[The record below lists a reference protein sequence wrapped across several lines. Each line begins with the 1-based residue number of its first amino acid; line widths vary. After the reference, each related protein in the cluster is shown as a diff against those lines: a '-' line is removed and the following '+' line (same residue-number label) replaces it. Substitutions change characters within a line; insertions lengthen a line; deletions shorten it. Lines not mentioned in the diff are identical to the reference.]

1 MAQAKFNS
9 ILFNVS
15 GIGALLFA
23 GGYIVI
29 SAFTTERI
37 ESCTHRYPAGMQFA
51 LDGPS
56 GAALTPNELQG
67 MLGWR
72 QWGITEN
79 AKVTGLSNAP
89 GKKVLRVNLKDVKP
103 DDGTIAKNGVGFFWP
118 IEKVRTVRAACM
130 SYRVYLP
137 SDFKFEA
144 AGRLPGLAGD
154 SSGVDAMRPGDTASF
169 AARVGWSPDGTV
181 GTEVLTPDS
190 VRTWRIGG
198 KSHVWPR
205 GKWVKVEQEI
215 VLNTSG
221 KSDGAVRLWLDGALI
236 GDETGLSLRGNSNT
250 GFAGVVSDIGLL
262 GAVKTP
268 PKLFISPPIVHWH

>member
-1 MAQAKFNS
+1 MAQANIKS
-9 ILFNVS
+9 ILFNAG
-15 GIGALLFA
+15 GIGMLLFA
-23 GGYIVI
+23 GGYIVT

-37 ESCTHRYPAGMQFA
+37 ESCSHRYPAGMQFA

-89 GKKVLRVNLKDVKP
+89 GKKVLRVNLKDVMP
-103 DDGTIAKNGVGFFWP
+103 DEGTIAKNGIGFFWP
-118 IEKVRTVRAACM
+118 VEKVRTVRAACM

-154 SSGVDAMRPGDTASF
+154 SSGIDAMRNGDPASF

-181 GTEVLTPDS
+181 GTEVLTPDA
-190 VRTWRIGG
+190 VRTWRIGRKG
-198 KSHVWPR
+198 VVWPV
-205 GKWVKVEQEI
+205 GTWVTVEQEI
-215 VLNTSG
+215 VLNTPD
-221 KSDGAVRLWLDGALI
+221 KSDGAVRLWLDGSLVI
-236 GDETGLSLRGNSNT
+236 DESDLSLRGAPGS

-262 GAVKTP
+262 GAIKST
-268 PKLFISPPIVHWH
+268 PKLFISAPLVQWH